1 MIGPISQVSRIGPIK
16 AMETMAENTSQILL
30 VIPLYNHGATVRRVV
45 EKALA
50 AGWPVLVVDD
60 GSSDSGLANLAGMAC
75 ATLRLEVNQ
84 GKGAAVL
91 AGARWAV
98 EHGYARI
105 IIVDADDQ
113 LDPGEA
119 HLLAAA
125 AAGQEQALVIGA
137 RCMDRSNAPGASLF
151 GRSFSNFWVHL
162 ETGRE
167 LPDTQ
172 SGFRLYPVKELL
184 QLVTDCRRYDFE
196 VEVLSRAAW
205 AGLPILSVPV
215 SVHYPPGGERVSH
228 FHQFR
233 DNLRLTCL
241 HTRLVSRALLPW
253 PHQRLVERSP
263 AEVLAARRETLSLLH
278 PGNFVKYL
286 CREHSSALQLA
297 VAAWLGVFFGAL
309 PLLFC
314 HTAAILYVC
323 HRLHL
328 NKVTA
333 VTASQLCMPPVVPV
347 LCIQLG
353 YFLRSGSFLTEF
365 TWDTLV
371 LQAHQRLWEWLL
383 GSLLLGPMLGL
394 LVGALVYFPIKRLR
408 AMRPSVCEIPG
419 QG

>member
-1 MIGPISQVSRIGPIK
+1 
-16 AMETMAENTSQILL
+16 MAENYPSILL
-30 VIPLYNHGATVRRVV
+30 IIPLYNHGATVCRVA
-45 EKALA
+45 EKAIA

-60 GSSDSGLANLAGMAC
+60 GSTDTGLASLSGLEC
-75 ATLRLEVNQ
+75 ATLRLEANQ
-84 GKGAAVL
+84 GKGAAIM
-91 AGARWAV
+91 AGAAWAG
-98 EHGYARI
+98 EHGYCHI
-105 IIVDADDQ
+105 ITVDADDQ
-113 LDPGEA
+113 LDPAEA
-119 HLLAAA
+119 HLLAEAA
-125 AAGQEQALVIGA
+125 ADQPQALVIGA
-137 RCMDRSNAPGASLF
+137 RRMDRNNAPGASLF

-162 ETGRE
+162 ECGRE

-172 SGFRLYPVKELL
+172 SGFRLYPLVGLR
-184 QLVTDCRRYDFE
+184 QLVTGCRRYDFE
-196 VEVLSRAAW
+196 VEVLTRAAW

-215 SVHYPPGGERVSH
+215 SVHYPPGAERISH

-233 DNLRLTCL
+233 DNFRLTLL
-241 HTRLVSRALLPW
+241 HTRLVTRALMPW
-253 PHQRLVERSP
+253 PHRQLVSRSP
-263 AEVLAARRETLSLLH
+263 EEVAAARRENFSLLH
-278 PGNFVKYL
+278 PVNLVKYL

-347 LCIQLG
+347 LCIQAG
-353 YFLRSGSFLTEF
+353 YFLRRGTFLTEF

-383 GSLLLGPMLGL
+383 GSLLLGPVLGL
-394 LVGALVYFPIKRLR
+394 VTGALVYFSIKWLR
-408 AMRPSVCEIPG
+408 TVRPAVCGLPG
-419 QG
+419 QE

>member
-1 MIGPISQVSRIGPIK
+1 
-16 AMETMAENTSQILL
+16 MAETNLHILL
-30 VIPLYNHGATVRRVV
+30 VIPLYNHAAKVRRVA

-60 GSSDSGLANLAGMAC
+60 GSSDGGLARLAGLDC
-75 ATLRLEVNQ
+75 ATLRFAENR
-84 GKGAAVL
+84 GKGAAIL
-91 AGARWAV
+91 AGARWAG
-98 EHGYARI
+98 EHGYTGI
-105 IIVDADDQ
+105 ITVDADDQ

-119 HLLAAA
+119 HLLAEV

-137 RCMDRSNAPGASLF
+137 RRMDRSNAPGASLF

-172 SGFRLYPVKELL
+172 SGFRLYPIKELL

-196 VEVLSRAAW
+196 VEVLTRAAW
-205 AGLPILSVPV
+205 AGLPILTVPV

-233 DNLRLTCL
+233 DNFRLTCL

-253 PHQRLVERSP
+253 PHRRLVERSP
-263 AEVLAARRETLSLLH
+263 EEVLAARREKLSLLH

-347 LCIQLG
+347 LCIQIG

-371 LQAHQRLWEWLL
+371 IQAPLRLWEWLL
-383 GSLLLGPMLGL
+383 GSLVLGPLLGL
-394 LVGALVYFPIKRLR
+394 LVGALVYFPVKRLR
-408 AMRPSVCEIPG
+408 TTRPTACELPG

>member
-1 MIGPISQVSRIGPIK
+1 M
-16 AMETMAENTSQILL
+16 TENNPQILL
-30 VIPLYNHGATVRRVV
+30 VIPLYNHAAKVRRVV
-45 EKALA
+45 EKGIA

-60 GSSDSGLANLAGMAC
+60 GSSDGGLAQLADLAC
-75 ATLRLEVNQ
+75 ATLRFEVNR
-84 GKGAAVL
+84 GKGAAIL
-91 AGARWAV
+91 AGARWADQ
-98 EHGYARI
+98 HGYTSI
-105 IIVDADDQ
+105 ITVDADDQ

-119 HLLAAA
+119 HRLAEA

-137 RCMDRSNAPGASLF
+137 RRMDRGNAPGSSLF

-162 ETGRE
+162 ESGRE

-196 VEVLSRAAW
+196 VEVLTRAAW
-205 AGLPILSVPV
+205 AGLPILAVPV
-215 SVHYPPGGERVSH
+215 SVHYPPGDERVSH

-233 DNLRLTCL
+233 DNFRLTCL

-253 PHQRLVERSP
+253 RHRRLVERSP
-263 AEVLAARRETLSLLH
+263 EQVMAARREKLSLLH

-309 PLLFC
+309 PLLAC

-347 LCIQLG
+347 FCIQIG
-353 YFLRSGSFLTEF
+353 YFLRRGSILTEF

-371 LQAHQRLWEWLL
+371 LQAPQRLWEWLL
-383 GSLLLGPMLGL
+383 GSLLLGPLLGL

-408 AMRPSVCEIPG
+408 AIRPSVCEIPE

>member
-1 MIGPISQVSRIGPIK
+1 
-16 AMETMAENTSQILL
+16 MAENNPTILL
-30 VIPLYNHGATVRRVV
+30 LIPLYNHGATVRRVV

-60 GSSDSGLANLAGMAC
+60 GSSDGGLSNLVGLAC
-75 ATLRLEVNQ
+75 ATLRQERNR
-84 GKGAAVL
+84 GKGAAIL
-91 AGARWAV
+91 AGADWAA
-98 EHGYARI
+98 EHGYSHLI
-105 IIVDADDQ
+105 TVDADDQ

-125 AAGQEQALVIGA
+125 AVGQPQALVIGA
-137 RCMDRSNAPGASLF
+137 RRMDRNNAPGASLF

-162 ETGRE
+162 ESGRE

-172 SGFRLYPVKELL
+172 SGFRLYPLQELR
-184 QLVTDCRRYDFE
+184 QLVTGCRRYDFE
-196 VEVLSRAAW
+196 VEVLTRAAW
-205 AGLPILSVPV
+205 AGLPILAVPV
-215 SVHYPPGGERVSH
+215 SVHYPPGAERVSH

-233 DNLRLTCL
+233 DNFRLTRL
-241 HTRLVSRALLPW
+241 HTRLVTRALLPW
-253 PHQRLVERSP
+253 PHRQLVARSP
-263 AEVLAARRETLSLLH
+263 EEVVAARREKLSLLH
-278 PGNFVKYL
+278 PVNFVKYL
-286 CREHSSALQLA
+286 CREHTSALQLA

-347 LCIQLG
+347 LCIQIG
-353 YFLRSGSFLTEF
+353 YFLRSGALLTEF

-383 GSLLLGPMLGL
+383 GSLLLGPLLGV

-408 AMRPSVCEIPG
+408 AVRSPICEMPG
-419 QG
+419 RG

>member
-1 MIGPISQVSRIGPIK
+1 M
-16 AMETMAENTSQILL
+16 TENNSQILL
-30 VIPLYNHGATVRRVV
+30 VVPLYNHGTTVRRVV
-45 EKALA
+45 EKGLA
-50 AGWPVLVVDD
+50 AGWPLLVVDD
-60 GSSDSGLANLAGMAC
+60 GSSDGGLAALTGLDC
-75 ATLRLEVNQ
+75 DTLRLEINQ

-91 AGARWAV
+91 AGARWAA
-98 EHGYARI
+98 ERGYEKI
-105 IIVDADDQ
+105 IVVDADDQ

-119 HLLAAA
+119 RLLAEAA
-125 AAGQEQALVIGA
+125 TGQEQALVIGA
-137 RCMDRSNAPGASLF
+137 RRMDRSNAPGASLF
-151 GRSFSNFWVHL
+151 GRKFSNFWVHL
-162 ETGRE
+162 ECGRE

-184 QLVTDCRRYDFE
+184 QLVTGCRRYDFE
-196 VEVLSRAAW
+196 VEVLTRAAW
-205 AGLPILSVPV
+205 AGLPILAVEV
-215 SVHYPPGGERVSH
+215 SVHYPPDGERVSH

-233 DNLRLTCL
+233 DNFRLTCL
-241 HTRLVSRALLPW
+241 HTRLVTRALLPW
-253 PHQRLVERSP
+253 PHRRLVERRP
-263 AEVLAARRETLSLLH
+263 EEVVAARREKLSLLH
-278 PGNFVKYL
+278 PVNLVKYL
-286 CREHSSALQLA
+286 CREHTSALQLA

-347 LCIQLG
+347 LCIQIG

-371 LQAHQRLWEWLL
+371 IQAHQRLWEWLL
-383 GSLLLGPMLGL
+383 GSLILGPVLGL

-408 AMRPSVCEIPG
+408 ATRPSVCEMPERG
-419 QG
+419 

>member
-1 MIGPISQVSRIGPIK
+1 MQTIYPS
-16 AMETMAENTSQILL
+16 ILL
-30 VIPLYNHGATVRRVV
+30 LIPLYNHGVTVRRVV
-45 EKALA
+45 EKGLA

-60 GSSDSGLANLAGMAC
+60 GSSDGGLERLNGLEC
-75 ATLRLEVNQ
+75 ATLRLEINQ

-91 AGARWAV
+91 AGARWAA
-98 EHGYARI
+98 ERGYVKI

-113 LDPGEA
+113 LDPAEA
-119 HLLAAA
+119 RLLAEAA
-125 AAGQEQALVIGA
+125 ADHPQALVVGA
-137 RCMDRSNAPGASLF
+137 RRMDHSNAPRSSLF

-162 ETGRE
+162 ECGRE

-196 VEVLSRAAW
+196 VEVLTRAAW
-205 AGLPILSVPV
+205 AGLPILSVEV

-233 DNLRLTCL
+233 DNFRLTCL

-253 PHQRLVERSP
+253 PHRRLVVSSP
-263 AEVLAARRETLSLLH
+263 EDIVAARREKLSLLH
-278 PGNFVKYL
+278 PVNFVKYL
-286 CREHSSALQLA
+286 CREHTSALQLA

-309 PLLFC
+309 PLLAC

-347 LCIQLG
+347 LCIQVG
-353 YFLRSGSFLTEF
+353 YFLRRGTLLTEF

-383 GSLLLGPMLGL
+383 GSLLLGPLLGL

-408 AMRPSVCEIPG
+408 AGRSACCELTG

>member
-1 MIGPISQVSRIGPIK
+1 MV
-16 AMETMAENTSQILL
+16 ENNPQILL
-30 VIPLYNHGATVRRVV
+30 VIPLYNHAVKVRRVV

-50 AGWPVLVVDD
+50 VGWPVLVVDD
-60 GSSDSGLANLAGMAC
+60 GSSDGGLARLAGLDC
-75 ATLRLEVNQ
+75 ATLRFAENR
-84 GKGAAVL
+84 GKGAAIM
-91 AGARWAV
+91 AGARWA
-98 EHGYARI
+98 EGHGYTGI
-105 IIVDADDQ
+105 ITVDADDQ

-119 HLLAAA
+119 HLLAEA
-125 AAGQEQALVIGA
+125 AAGQPQALVIGA
-137 RCMDRSNAPGASLF
+137 RRMDRSNAPRPSLF

-184 QLVTDCRRYDFE
+184 QLATACRRYDFE
-196 VEVLSRAAW
+196 VEVLTRSAW
-205 AGLPILSVPV
+205 AGLPILAVEV

-253 PHQRLVERSP
+253 PHHRLVERTP
-263 AEVLAARRETLSLLH
+263 EQVVAVRREKLSLLH

-286 CREHSSALQLA
+286 CREHTSALQLA
-297 VAAWLGVFFGAL
+297 VAAWMGVFFGAL
-309 PLLFC
+309 PLLAC
-314 HTAAILYVC
+314 HTVAILYVC

-328 NKVTA
+328 NKVA
-333 VTASQLCMPPVVPV
+333 AITASQLCMPPVVPV

-371 LQAHQRLWEWLL
+371 LQAPLRLWEWLL
-383 GSLLLGPMLGL
+383 GSLLFGPLLGL
-394 LVGALVYFPIKRLR
+394 VVGGLVYFPIKRLR
-408 AMRPSVCEIPG
+408 ASRSSCCEIPE

>member
-1 MIGPISQVSRIGPIK
+1 MPINNPK
-16 AMETMAENTSQILL
+16 ILL
-30 VIPLYNHGATVRRVV
+30 VIPLYNHAAKVRRVV

-50 AGWPVLVVDD
+50 ANWPVLVVDD
-60 GSSDSGLANLAGMAC
+60 GSSDGGLTKLVGLSC
-75 ATLRLEVNQ
+75 ATLRLEINQ
-84 GKGAAVL
+84 GKGAAIL
-91 AGARWAV
+91 AGAHWAA
-98 EHGYARI
+98 EQGYSKI
-105 IIVDADDQ
+105 ITVDADDQ

-125 AAGQEQALVIGA
+125 AADQEQALVIGA
-137 RCMDRSNAPGASLF
+137 RRMDRSNAPGSSLF

-162 ETGRE
+162 ECGRE

-184 QLVTDCRRYDFE
+184 QLVTGCRRYDFE
-196 VEVLSRAAW
+196 VEVLTRAAW
-205 AGLPILSVPV
+205 AGLPILTVPV

-233 DNLRLTCL
+233 DNFRLTCL

-253 PHQRLVERSP
+253 PHRRLVERSP
-263 AEVLAARRETLSLLH
+263 EEVVAARRETLSLLH
-278 PGNFVKYL
+278 PVNLVKYL
-286 CREHSSALQLA
+286 CREHTSALQLA
-297 VAAWLGVFFGAL
+297 VAAWMGIFFGAL
-309 PLLFC
+309 PLLFV
-314 HTAAILYVC
+314 HTATILYVC

-347 LCIQLG
+347 LCIQIG
-353 YFLRSGSFLTEF
+353 YFLRSGAFLTEF

-371 LQAHQRLWEWLL
+371 VQAHQRLWEWLL
-383 GSLLLGPMLGL
+383 GSLLLGPVLGV

-408 AMRPSVCEIPG
+408 ATRPEVCEMPE